1 MHNKGFIDILKIRSI
16 RAMKFRKTGIGILL
30 ILLVTA
36 AVGAEEKVLT
46 IDDAVKYALE
56 NNISLQES
64 KITFQALKRTKDFS
78 WNSVSPTLTGTTGY
92 TRPNEKT
99 TYEYEG
105 YIEGTVTFALTP
117 ALYSTM
123 RAALLNYENGRITY
137 DEAVRSI
144 ELSVRTAFYDLL
156 YEKVYIVLQQRNL
169 DTAKK
174 QYEQNVVKYKSGQVS
189 ELDMLT
195 SQVTYEKLKPTLES
209 AEVSYNNSLASFKQV
224 LGIDQNTDISLSGS
238 LDDVLAL
245 KNIALPENSSS
256 VPSVLAA
263 EKEVEIAK
271 NSLLAE
277 RFSAYAPSVSAEFIY
292 GKIKTDLSDTLSTA
306 GSVTLAVSIPLDG
319 YLPWSTGAQSVASA
333 KDSVK
338 KAELSLADEKT
349 TTSVNIAGYLN
360 EIKQA
365 QSQLQALQTNID
377 LAQKTY
383 DMTLVAYNHGSK
395 DLLSLQDASDS
406 LLEAKVDLE
415 SEKYTLISAVLN
427 LESTLG
433 VSFGT
438 LGK

>member
-1 MHNKGFIDILKIRSI
+1 MHKCGFIDILKIRSI

-30 ILLVTA
+30 VLLATA

-64 KITFQALKRTKDFS
+64 KVTFDALKRTKDFS
-78 WNSVSPTLTGTTGY
+78 WNSISPTLTGTAGY

-105 YIEGTVTFALTP
+105 YIEGTISLSLTP

-123 RAALLNYENGRITY
+123 RAALLNYENGKITY
-137 DEAVRSI
+137 DEAVRSV

-209 AEVSYNNSLASFKQV
+209 ALVSYNNSLASFKQV
-224 LGIDQNTDISLSGS
+224 LGIDQNTDISLSGT

-245 KNIALPENSSS
+245 KDISLAENSSS
-256 VPSVLAA
+256 VPAILAA

-277 RFSAYAPSVSAEFIY
+277 RFSAYAPSVSAEWIY
-292 GKIKTDLSDTLSTA
+292 GKIKTDLSDTLSAA

-319 YLPWSTGAQSVASA
+319 YLPWSTGAQSVASG

-349 TTSVNIAGYLN
+349 TAAVNIASYLN
-360 EIKQA
+360 QIKQA

-383 DMTLVAYNHGSK
+383 DMTLAAYNHGSK
-395 DLLSLQDASDS
+395 DLLSLQDAADS

-433 VSFGT
+433 VPFGT